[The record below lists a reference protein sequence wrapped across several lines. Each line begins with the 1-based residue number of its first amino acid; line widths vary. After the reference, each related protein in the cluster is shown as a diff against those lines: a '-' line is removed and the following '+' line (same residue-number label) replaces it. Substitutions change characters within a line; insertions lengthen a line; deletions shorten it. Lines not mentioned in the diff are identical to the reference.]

1 MWLLTAISEERK
13 RAVVIINVTTMS
25 KLIVVNL
32 QNFTMVL
39 LGTTQN
45 LRVKN
50 AAASAIGEAHANTE

>member
-1 MWLLTAISEERK
+1 MWLLTATSEERK